1 MITCEVDEES
11 AALARIYFLRSS
23 VGRMIEIRTRP
34 ALDLVSPRGLIFID
48 NVLWDGDVLKQLVPD
63 ENTAAIQALD

>member
-11 AALARIYFLRSS
+11 AALARSYFLRSP
-23 VGRMIEIRTRP
+23 VGKKIEIRMWP

-48 NVLWDGDVLKQLVPD
+48 NVLCDGDMLKQLVPD
-63 ENTAAIQALD
+63 EKTAAIQALD